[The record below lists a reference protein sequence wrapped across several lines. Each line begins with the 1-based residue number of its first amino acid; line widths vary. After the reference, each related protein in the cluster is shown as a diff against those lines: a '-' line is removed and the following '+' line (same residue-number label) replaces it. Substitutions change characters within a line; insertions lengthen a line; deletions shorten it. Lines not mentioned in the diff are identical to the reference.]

1 MTNDDYE
8 DLPQLGEI
16 LRGIFGRLARGLD
29 GGEVVVVLADWVRDH
44 PRPPK
49 MEFTEA
55 LCMCASITH
64 FQPRSNRLASK

>member
-16 LRGIFGRLARGLD
+16 LRGIFGRLARSLD
-29 GGEVVVVLADWVRDH
+29 GGEVIVVLADWVRDH

-49 MEFTEA
+49 INATVNQA
-55 LCMCASITH
+55 RAASGS
-64 FQPRSNRLASK
+64 PAK